1 MKPRIFTNAWNL
13 TVQKETYTKMFKNH
27 LGSQGFAGSDKG
39 CDKRI
44 SLYYRGM
51 IQSHQREWERKC

>member
-1 MKPRIFTNAWNL
+1 
-13 TVQKETYTKMFKNH
+13 MFKNH

-51 IQSHQREWERKC
+51 IQSHKENGEENVDLSSFANEFTL